1 MVGLCTDERICTAGS
16 WFFYEHHRR
25 NPLIMTRW
33 LGTAAVLRFIFGA
46 FCLRFLLSEQSYAA
60 VNFLKT
66 VGMGPDQFVGLYSII
81 FFGMLAG
88 VLFSA
93 VTFSRERTLLHL
105 VLASFLILVAS
116 KLDAHLTSD
125 IRPQNFFYSQFLISF
140 ANGLFIGPLLLV
152 GFGRAL
158 KEGPNHVVTFIVLFS
173 ATQSFGGLIGS
184 SFYNTYQK
192 HQTQIYQMNIDRNL
206 EQTNPIVTQRLNQYQ
221 AKFSP
226 NITDPTL
233 DQLQALKTLSQTANR
248 EAQVR
253 AYNDVISFN
262 SVVAIV
268 LFLWGLCNIAW
279 GKYLVYR
286 ERLSVPDSSNS

>member
-1 MVGLCTDERICTAGS
+1 
-16 WFFYEHHRR
+16 
-25 NPLIMTRW
+25 
-33 LGTAAVLRFIFGA
+33 
-46 FCLRFLLSEQSYAA
+46 
-60 VNFLKT
+60 
-66 VGMGPDQFVGLYSII
+66 
-81 FFGMLAG
+81 
-88 VLFSA
+88 
-93 VTFSRERTLLHL
+93 
-105 VLASFLILVAS
+105 
-116 KLDAHLTSD
+116 
-125 IRPQNFFYSQFLISF
+125 
-140 ANGLFIGPLLLV
+140 
-152 GFGRAL
+152 
-158 KEGPNHVVTFIVLFS
+158 
-173 ATQSFGGLIGS
+173 
-184 SFYNTYQK
+184 
-192 HQTQIYQMNIDRNL
+192 MNIDRNL